1 MDKKEL
7 KARLDE
13 VKNLIKTNSKDAHF
27 AESLISELLS
37 LNGQIKH
44 EPTLVHIPLESVLEE
59 AKGDTFTM
67 SRTKDGKVIYH
78 TYGGYTIIAD
88 SSYSSLADTINAS
101 IDYLN
106 GNVELDDDQKE
117 IMNNDILATTYLL
130 NLPMFAMGDY
140 EFKYKLASETID
152 YLTQKIK
159 ESEEAEL
166 QEETFAENED
176 FENAVKALA
185 DVQEA
190 LKES

>member
-7 KARLDE
+7 KDKLNE
-13 VKNLIKTNSKDAHF
+13 VERVIKANSKDAHY
-27 AESLISELLS
+27 AETLINELKSLYR
-37 LNGQIKH
+37 QIKH
-44 EPTLVHIPLESVLEE
+44 EPTLVHIPLDNVIEE

-78 TYGGYTIIAD
+78 TYGGYTIIAE
-88 SSYSSLADTINAS
+88 SSYSSLAGTINAS

-106 GNVELDDDQKE
+106 GNVELEDDQKE
-117 IMNNDILATTYLL
+117 IMDNDILATTYLL

-166 QEETFAENED
+166 QEETFAENKE
-176 FENAVKALA
+176 FENAVKGLA